1 MEKITRFP
9 PEPNGFL
16 HLGHCKSIF
25 INWASNNKCH
35 LRLDD
40 TNPEAEKE
48 DFVANIIEDIKWLGF
63 DPGHIT
69 YTSDYFDILS
79 KYAVLLITND
89 LAYVDFTSNEEIR
102 EQRHMGFENKYRS
115 VEVKQ
120 NLAEF
125 EKMKNGSYAKSECVL
140 RLKIDMQNLNHVLR
154 DPIAYRIC
162 STPHHR
168 TGSDWKIYPSYDYSH
183 GIIDALEGITH
194 SYCTDEFF
202 IRRDLYYWTPTKLI
216 ELGINLTVAEE
227 IEYGK
232 LSVENNILSKRNI
245 NKLISDGHLTDYT
258 DPRLLTIRGLR
269 RRGFTPDLIKQIVE
283 CSGFDR
289 KETIISTKFMDHLL
303 KTAYNESAIRVF
315 GVINPLEVVIRLDE
329 LTNELPDELPDLNKC
344 LIHPNHPFKEMG
356 SHQIHLTNNIWIE
369 KDDYSEKEIK
379 GFYRFMPNNK
389 LRLKYDNDDF
399 YQLVC
404 KESIQTESVSSES
417 DCNKSKHKITITK
430 ADVSGLNIKKI
441 KGCIHWISKS
451 EATKVI
457 YELFTEL
464 APNGVFDSNSIIK
477 KIGYIQ
483 SFAKNNL
490 DKVFQLER
498 IGYFKFDRYEKID
511 GEKLPVF
518 IQIVGLFDNNKI

>member
-25 INWASNNKCH
+25 INWASNKCH

-115 VEVKQ
+115 VGIEQ

-329 LTNELPDELPDLNKC
+329 LTDKITDELIELPDINKC
-344 LIHPNHPFKEMG
+344 LTHPNHPFKEMG

-404 KESIQTESVSSES
+404 KESVSSES
-417 DCNKSKHKITITK
+417 DCNKSKHKIIITK

-464 APNGVFDSNSIIK
+464 APNGVFDSNSVIK

-483 SFAKNNL
+483 SFAENNL

-498 IGYFKFDRYEKID
+498 IGYFKFDRYEEID
-511 GEKLPVF
+511 EEKLPVF